1 MGPGTGL
8 CSKDKKCWEDGIMK
22 FPEKQLKIVGEK
34 KVITLF
40 NKVLGKKKI
49 YIYIILTEKNKGSF
63 FPAQICTSSNYT
75 VYFKVLQCRM
85 LIISQ

>member
-34 KVITLF
+34 TVITLF

-49 YIYIILTEKNKGSF
+49 YIY
-63 FPAQICTSSNYT
+63 
-75 VYFKVLQCRM
+75 YFN
-85 LIISQ
+85 